1 MKKSFAVI
9 FIIMTF
15 LFVAGISKIEAGW
28 GPQYSHTVP
37 VNSNFSVCF
46 LPGVSGNHIIEFLN
60 QSNIYNG
67 GVMLSYWGS
76 SFDPGN
82 WHYWATSDV
91 LSRARQ
97 QNLYA
102 GSNDIIFKFTFVN
115 IQAVPVT
122 FYWRFFTD

>member
-1 MKKSFAVI
+1 MKKSLIAI
-9 FIIMTF
+9 FIMVTF
-15 LFVAGISKIEAGW
+15 LFVVSIGKTEAGW
-28 GPQYSHTVP
+28 GPQYNQTVP
-37 VNSNFSVCF
+37 VNGNYSVCF
-46 LPGVSGNHIIEFLN
+46 LPGVSGDHIIEFLN

-91 LSRARQ
+91 LSRTRQ
-97 QNLYA
+97 QSLNA

-115 IQAVPVT
+115 IQSVPVT
-122 FYWRFFTD
+122 FYYRFFTD